1 VSTPSA
7 SDWTTA
13 LHASHDRLVGLVSS
27 LDEAAITAP
36 SYDSEWSIGQVLSH
50 LGSQAEI
57 FDLFVDAVQAG
68 EPVPGGDVFPPIWD
82 RWNAKSPLE
91 WRDDFVSADTAALA
105 RIEALDPETFR
116 IALFGMDLDL
126 AGFVRMRLSEH
137 ALHTWDVAVA
147 LDPTAQVSPDAVAL
161 LIDGI
166 GMMAARAGKGSA
178 TPYRVR
184 VGTADPSRDLVV
196 SVGEAVSIDA
206 AEPDDSY
213 DGSVDLPAEAF
224 LRLVAGR
231 LDTDHAPVWTESGA
245 RGVADLRTTF
255 PGF

>member
-1 VSTPSA
+1 MSTPAA
-7 SDWTTA
+7 SDWTNA
-13 LHASHDRLVGLVSS
+13 LHASHDRLVGLVSG

-36 SYDSEWSIGQVLSH
+36 SYDSEWNIGQVLSH

-82 RWNAKSPLE
+82 RWNAKSPVE
-91 WRDDFVSADTAALA
+91 WRDDFVAADTAALA

-116 IALFGMDLDL
+116 IAMFGMDLDL

-137 ALHTWDVAVA
+137 AIHTWDVAVA

-161 LIDGI
+161 LIEGI
-166 GMMAARAGKGSA
+166 GMTAARAGKPST

-184 VGTADPSRDLVV
+184 VGTTDPSRDLVV
-196 SVGEAVSIDA
+196 SVGESVSIDA

-213 DGSVDLPAEAF
+213 DGSVDLPGEAF
-224 LRLVAGR
+224 LRLVTGR
-231 LDTDHAPVWTESGA
+231 LDTDQAPVWTESGA
-245 RGVADLRTTF
+245 RGIADLRTTF

>member
-1 VSTPSA
+1 VSTATA
-7 SDWTTA
+7 SDWTSA
-13 LHASHDRLVGLVSS
+13 LHASHDRLVALVAD

-82 RWNAKSPLE
+82 RWNAKSPLQ
-91 WRDDFVSADTAALA
+91 WRDDFVAADAAALA
-105 RIEALDPETFR
+105 RIEALDPETFAV
-116 IALFGMDLDL
+116 ALFGMDLDL
-126 AGFVRMRLSEH
+126 SGFVRMRLGEH
-137 ALHTWDVAVA
+137 AVHTWDVAVA
-147 LDPTAQVSPDAVAL
+147 LDPTAVVSADAVAL
-161 LIDGI
+161 LLDGL
-166 GMMAARAGKGSA
+166 GMSAARAGKGSSQ
-178 TPYRVR
+178 PFRVR
-184 VGTADPSRDLVV
+184 VGTTDPSRDLVV
-196 SVGEAVSIDA
+196 SVGESVSIDA

-224 LRLVAGR
+224 VRLVMGR
-231 LDTDHAPVWTESGA
+231 LDPDHAPEHTESGS
-245 RGVADLRTTF
+245 RGLADLRAAF